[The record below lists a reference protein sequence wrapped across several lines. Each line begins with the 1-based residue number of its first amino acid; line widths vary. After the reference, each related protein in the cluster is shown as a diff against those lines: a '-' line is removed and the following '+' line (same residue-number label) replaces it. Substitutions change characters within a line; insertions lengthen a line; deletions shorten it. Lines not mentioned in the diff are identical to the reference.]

1 MNTCLHQQNP
11 ACKVISIAA
20 ARTANAPPLIHNLV
34 HYPGVLDLAE
44 LTQAICSNR
53 KIRDSV
59 LAKASE
65 EFGYPL
71 PRVEDA
77 IVLLGRER
85 ICALV
90 STIQRGRA
98 CIELR
103 RTPQISTNPPAN
115 LCLLPQFQGETT

>member
-1 MNTCLHQQNP
+1 
-11 ACKVISIAA
+11 VISIAA
-20 ARTANAPPLIHNLV
+20 AGAASALPTRLIYNLV
-34 HYPGVLDLAE
+34 HQPGALDLAE
-44 LTQAICSNR
+44 LTQAICSNP

-59 LAKASE
+59 LAAASE

-103 RTPQISTNPPAN
+103 RTPRISTNPPAN
-115 LCLLPQFQGETT
+115 LCLLPQFQEETT